1 MGLKLKTEGG
11 DLCTQEDAGNGHGL
25 VSLEGSRIAAT
36 TNKSC
41 ISDLSSFQSPSVNKD
56 AGNTSLPRF
65 ISCTLTQVPH
75 RNEVTVIEGPDRSA
89 GWTRRAWKIS

>member
-11 DLCTQEDAGNGHGL
+11 DLCPQDYAGNGHGL
-25 VSLEGSRIAAT
+25 VSPEGSRIAT

-65 ISCTLTQVPH
+65 ISCTLTQVHH
-75 RNEVTVIEGPDRSA
+75 RNKVTVIEGPDRSA